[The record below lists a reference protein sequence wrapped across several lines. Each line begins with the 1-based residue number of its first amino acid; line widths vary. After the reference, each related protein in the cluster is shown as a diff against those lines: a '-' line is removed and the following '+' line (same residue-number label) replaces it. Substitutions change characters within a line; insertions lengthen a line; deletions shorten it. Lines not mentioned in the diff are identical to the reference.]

1 MFNYNWKFNKKIN
14 ESAVEKLT
22 KSLKLPR
29 SLANVLVSRGF
40 ETDNEVEEF
49 FQPSLK
55 NIHDPYLFKDMEIA
69 VNRIINAVKDKEL
82 IWIHG
87 DYDVDGTTS
96 TSILFQFLQRIG
108 AKVEYYIPDRF
119 QEGYGITPSN
129 VDLAHKKDVALIITV
144 DVGITSI
151 PAFSYAKELGIDAI
165 ICDHHEPTEELPEVL
180 AILDPILPDSNY
192 PFKHLAACGVTF
204 KLVQAI
210 AIKLKIPEIALE
222 YLDLV
227 ALGSAADM
235 VPLIGENRTLVAL
248 GLKMLNKESRPGIKG
263 LLYCTNIKPGH
274 ITTSSIIY
282 SLAPLINAA
291 GRLGSACR
299 SVEMMVQN
307 DEVHAF
313 QMAQQLEQEN
323 RRRRIFDEK
332 TFEEAIPIAEEQLA
346 DHKRKSIV
354 IYHPG
359 WHTGVIGIVA
369 SRLVDRF
376 HVPVVLMTSMHNKAK
391 GSSRSIVQFDVHSAL
406 KKLSHLLV
414 EFGGHKHAAGLSMEV
429 ENIEEFS
436 RLFDEIAREQIT
448 NEMIEPELTIDAELP
463 LHEISPKFI
472 EKLQNFAPFGYENY
486 KPTFFA
492 RNVSSK
498 NGVKVVG
505 SNHLKFRAQQSHP
518 DFPSNKNMKF
528 EIDAIAHNLAD
539 KINYCRNGKKFSIV
553 FNIEEYNYNGR
564 SSIQLR
570 IKDIQP
576 DDSVKFNS

>member
-1 MFNYNWKFNKKIN
+1 MLNYNWQFKKVIN
-14 ESAVEKLT
+14 ESAVEKLS

-40 ETDNEVEEF
+40 ETENQVKEF
-49 FQPSLK
+49 FEPSPE

-69 VNRIINAVKDKEL
+69 VNRIIRAIRNKEL

-96 TSILFQFLQRIG
+96 TSILLQFLRRIG
-108 AKVEYYIPDRF
+108 ANVDYYIPDRF
-119 QEGYGITPSN
+119 QEGYGLTPAN
-129 VDLAHKKDVALIITV
+129 VDIAHKKGVSIIITV

-151 PAFSYAKELGIDAI
+151 EALDHAKKLGMEAI
-165 ICDHHEPTEELPEVL
+165 ICDHHEPTDKLPEAL

-227 ALGSAADM
+227 AIGSAADM
-235 VPLIGENRTLVAL
+235 VPMIGENRTLAAL
-248 GLKMLNKESRPGIKG
+248 GLEMLNKNTRPGIKG
-263 LLYCTNIKPGH
+263 LLYCTNIKQGH

-299 SVEMMVQN
+299 SVEMMTQN
-307 DEVHAF
+307 DEIHAF

-332 TFEEAIPIAEEQLA
+332 TFEEAIPMAEKQLA
-346 DHKRKSIV
+346 NGKRKSLV
-354 IYHPG
+354 LFNPN
-359 WHTGVIGIVA
+359 WHAGVIGIVA

-391 GSSRSIVQFDVHSAL
+391 GSARSIMQFDVHAAL
-406 KKLSHLLV
+406 KKLSGFLV
-414 EFGGHKHAAGLSMEV
+414 EFGGHKHAAGLSMNI

-436 RLFDEIAREQIT
+436 ELFDKIAQEEISD
-448 NEMIEPELTIDAELP
+448 EMIEPELTIDAELFF
-463 LHEISPKFI
+463 HELSPEFI
-472 EKLQNFAPFGYENY
+472 EKLKLFAPFGYDNY
-486 KPTFFA
+486 KPVFLA

-498 NGVKVVG
+498 NGVKIVG
-505 SNHLKFRAQQSHP
+505 SNHLKFRAQQYHP

-528 EIDAIAHNLAD
+528 EIDAIAHNLAN
-539 KINYCRNGKKFSIV
+539 KINYCTNGKKFSIV

-564 SSIQLR
+564 TSIQLK

-576 DDSVKFNS
+576 DAPDILD